1 MVEGRAWYEGRAWC
15 KGRSGE
21 GVSRAWRKWGRVSR
35 GRGVDEKV
43 WEGVRCKRGRSG
55 GGAGV

>member
-1 MVEGRAWYEGRAWC
+1 MWLRGGRGVRGGR
-15 KGRSGE
+15 GGE